1 MNQLLFS
8 TSWALPLYG
17 LVGALLTLP
26 WSVGLIKRTGPDRQ
40 LI

>member
-1 MNQLLFS
+1 MDEFLFS

-26 WSVGLIKRTGPDRQ
+26 WSVGLIKRTVQDRQ
-40 LI
+40 LT